1 MPRGV
6 SDQFLRILSN
16 EKKGALR
23 AIVAAA
29 ALVPVAYFMAELTD
43 QPLYGGVVLLSLLF
57 LAAGGALGALWAR
70 HRTAQYNES
79 LRLSWNAWM
88 RMSLSCTRVDEVA
101 RHVAEKRD
109 ARALWNAGWALL
121 LVLNATLFAVLWI
134 EVAWAVA
141 FGAIVTAMNGLV
153 LGGLAGHAVWRWR
166 WTTQFAKALDE
177 LIADGQVGL
186 WGEA

>member
-6 SDQFLRILSN
+6 SDQFLRILKN

-23 AIVAAA
+23 ACIAAG
-29 ALVPVAYFMAELTD
+29 ALAPVAYFMAELTD
-43 QPLYGGVVLLSLLF
+43 QPLYGGVVLLAFLF
-57 LAAGGALGALWAR
+57 LVAGAALGVLYAR

-88 RMSLSCTRVDEVA
+88 RMSLSCNRVDEVA
-101 RHVAEKRD
+101 RHVAQKRD

-121 LVLNATLFAVLWI
+121 LVLNAVLFAVLWF
-134 EVAWAVA
+134 EVAWATA
-141 FGAIVTAMNGLV
+141 YGAIVTATNGLV
-153 LGGLAGHAVWRWR
+153 LGGLAGHAVWHWR
-166 WTTQFAKALDE
+166 WTNQFAKALDE